1 MKITLRIAIFVL
13 CLALILPVMVSCETE
28 TETES
33 KNESATESQETSQAT
48 EAMPD
53 VAKKDYSSDFYMPIQ
68 EHSNRFDFY
77 WVEENKNDQL
87 SDAIYTRQEQVRQ
100 HLGIT
105 LLCTKAG
112 EHTEY
117 ATPIMTSV
125 KNKDGSVH
133 AFLSHVYTSVAGLI
147 SGNYLTDYKDMP
159 GINLDADYWN
169 LPVMEEVAANDHLY
183 LGYSDFR
190 LAYTYVITFNKELL
204 DKYADALEES
214 LYDSV
219 FGYRWTLDK
228 MISLANL
235 VYVDKTG
242 DGKTD
247 DDTFGITGRQW
258 VPFINFVQASN
269 IKIVDAD
276 EKGNYKISI
285 YSDLVKERT
294 TILAEKLHELSKS
307 DYAWFRYR
315 EESTKEIPMTSGQT
329 LMHLSSTYNLP
340 DYVMHD
346 IDFGIVPYP
355 LFDETQKDV
364 GYRSLDWGGWICI
377 PSYLENPTMVGETLE
392 MLAFFSDD
400 VTVAFYE
407 KLLGKQVADSPDD
420 KKMLDLVWDSVCS
433 DIGLTYSNIHNTVD
447 GFLYMLPN
455 ITHANT
461 QYNIASYV
469 QSFETTANKQIKAY
483 FGKKI
488 K

>member
-1 MKITLRIAIFVL
+1 MA
-13 CLALILPVMVSCETE
+13 SCELENDTE
-28 TETES
+28 TSSAETNSEPS
-33 KNESATESQETSQAT
+33 ETNHVT
-48 EAMPD
+48 EAMPEIT
-53 VAKKDYSSDFYMPIQ
+53 KKDYSSDFYMPIQ

-87 SDAIYTRQEQVRQ
+87 SDAIYTRQEQLRQ
-100 HLGIT
+100 YLGIK
-105 LLCTKAG
+105 LMCTKAG

-117 ATPIMTSV
+117 TTPIMTSV

-133 AFLSHVYTSVAGLI
+133 AFLSHVYTGVAGLI

-159 GINLDADYWN
+159 GIDLDAEYWN

-204 DKYADALEES
+204 DKYADSLEES

-228 MISLANL
+228 MLSLANL

-269 IKIVDAD
+269 IKIVDAN
-276 EKGNYKISI
+276 EQGNYQISI

-315 EESTKEIPMTSGQT
+315 EESTKEISIISGQT
-329 LMHLSSTYNLP
+329 LMYLASTYNLS

-355 LFDETQKDV
+355 LFDENQKDV

-377 PSYLENPTMVGETLE
+377 PSYLENPLMVGETLE

-400 VTVAFYE
+400 VTTAFYE

-461 QYNIASYV
+461 KYNIASYV

-483 FGKKI
+483 FTKKV